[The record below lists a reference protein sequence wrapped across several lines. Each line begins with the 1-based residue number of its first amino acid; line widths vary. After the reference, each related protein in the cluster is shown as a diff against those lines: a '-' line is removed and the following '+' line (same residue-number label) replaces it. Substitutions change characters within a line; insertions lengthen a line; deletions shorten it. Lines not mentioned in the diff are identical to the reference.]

1 MRFITRLCLAA
12 AGIVL
17 SFVAS
22 ADIVGRDLPGDTVW
36 YLHAN
41 LGALRDSEAGSK
53 LYLWFEDEVA
63 SEVRE
68 MSGIDLG
75 AEVDTLTAFAT
86 AGESVVVV
94 VDGPLT
100 RATQDKIMALAAS
113 EGPVDPRTHKG
124 KDYFHFGKE
133 GKKAGNDLLDG
144 LEDSAYV
151 SFAVPGKAI
160 VTGKEGQMQSLLD
173 NGGKITGAGAHNGA
187 LLVLSANK
195 NFVQA
200 GMHTRGMLEDDGDD
214 DWESNIL
221 RNTEQAALLV
231 AEQTGNI
238 AVEAKLVSTDPK
250 MAQAIGAIVNGLI
263 GLQSF
268 NSELP
273 AELRDLIR
281 NTRVGVAESTL
292 SLSTVLDPAVLAR
305 LLNEQ

>member
-1 MRFITRLCLAA
+1 MQFIARLCLAA
-12 AGIVL
+12 AGSLL
-17 SFVAS
+17 SFTAS
-22 ADIVGRDLPGDTVW
+22 ADIADRDLPGDTVW

-53 LYLWFEDEVA
+53 LFLWFEDEVA

-68 MSGIDLG
+68 KSGIDLG
-75 AEVDTLTAFAT
+75 TEVDTLTAFAT
-86 AGESVVVV
+86 TGESVVVV

-100 RATQDKIMALAAS
+100 KATQDKIMALAAS
-113 EGPVDPRTHKG
+113 EGPVDPRNHKG

-133 GKKAGNDLLDG
+133 GAAAGNDLLDG

-173 NGGKITGAGAHNGA
+173 NGGKITGGGKHNGA

-200 GMHTRGMLEDDGDD
+200 GMHTRGMTDDGDD

-231 AEQTGNI
+231 AEQTGSI

-250 MAQAIGAIVNGLI
+250 MAQAIGAIVNGLL

-281 NTRVGVAESTL
+281 NTRVGIVENTL
-292 SLSTVLDPAVLAR
+292 SLSTVLDPAVLTR
-305 LLNEQ
+305 LLNAK